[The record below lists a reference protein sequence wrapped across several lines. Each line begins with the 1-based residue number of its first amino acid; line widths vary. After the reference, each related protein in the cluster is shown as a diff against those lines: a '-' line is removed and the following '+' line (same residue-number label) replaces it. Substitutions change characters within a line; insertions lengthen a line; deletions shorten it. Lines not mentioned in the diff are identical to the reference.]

1 MVPTSP
7 RSDRPARRSRAAAP
21 RGEARRGRIVEAALC
36 VISRV
41 GPDGLTHRLVAAEAG
56 VPLAATTYWFSSK
69 EELIREAFEESAPR
83 DAARFARQRA
93 AVAAWAPDQVADRL
107 AETVLELLTEER
119 ESTVVDYSLWVEAA
133 RRPGLRAVADR
144 WSATCRDFYAAAL
157 ERAGVAE
164 PERDAHVVSA
174 AV

>member
-1 MVPTSP
+1 
-7 RSDRPARRSRAAAP
+7 
-21 RGEARRGRIVEAALC
+21 
-36 VISRV
+36 
-41 GPDGLTHRLVAAEAG
+41 

-69 EELIREAFEESAPR
+69 EELIREAFEESARR

-93 AVAAWAPDQVADRL
+93 AIAAWAPDQVADRL

-133 RRPGLRAVADR
+133 RRPELRAVADR
-144 WSATCRDFYAAAL
+144 WSATCRDFYAVAL
-157 ERAGVAE
+157 ERACAAE

-174 AV
+174 AVDGLLMEQIVRDVPDRDRVFAVVGRLIRALTA